1 LRRTPRCWRGLTIVK
16 VGGDLTTSRLKGAV
30 SPDAILAPSGLE
42 FLAVDPREGFSV
54 RNFQIQTA
62 KLAPLSDIVVYG
74 EDGVTA
80 DQILDVASR
89 ITAAQHHWRVKH
101 DSEQVMPSYNTF
113 VVSCQFSTHSMK
125 QQRVTKPIIGPFSDI
140 ERRAPGLVAI
150 NSTGQLTNQVVD
162 LCKFPH
168 FPSDIV

>member
-1 LRRTPRCWRGLTIVK
+1 
-16 VGGDLTTSRLKGAV
+16 
-30 SPDAILAPSGLE
+30 
-42 FLAVDPREGFSV
+42 V

-101 DSEQVMPSYNTF
+101 DLEQVMPSYNTF
-113 VVSCQFSTHSMK
+113 VVSC
-125 QQRVTKPIIGPFSDI
+125 
-140 ERRAPGLVAI
+140 
-150 NSTGQLTNQVVD
+150 
-162 LCKFPH
+162 
-168 FPSDIV
+168 

>member
-1 LRRTPRCWRGLTIVK
+1 
-16 VGGDLTTSRLKGAV
+16 
-30 SPDAILAPSGLE
+30 
-42 FLAVDPREGFSV
+42 V

-89 ITAAQHHWRVKH
+89 ITAAQHHWRVTH
-101 DSEQVMPSYNTF
+101 DLEQVMPSYNTF
-113 VVSCQFSTHSMK
+113 VVSCQFSAHSMK
-125 QQRVTKPIIGPFSDI
+125 QRRVTEPIIGPFSDI

-150 NSTGQLTNQVVD
+150 NSSGQLTNQVVD
-162 LCKFPH
+162 LCKFPY